1 MLRTLDKVE
10 DMRLATL
17 EAGVEWD
24 FETYG
29 EYLDAVARRGTVIN
43 FGGYVGHTPVR
54 LYVMGDDAYERKATD
69 DEIIRMKQVVADS
82 LNGGALGF
90 SSDRGGFHIG
100 DGGRP
105 VPSIM
110 ASQEETEAL
119 MRVTGE
125 INRGMIHIAPGEN
138 YEWVYDFQ
146 KSLGRTITWS
156 SILTYPPEWKS
167 RAPFKGKLDRH
178 AEGRRDGADVWVQVT
193 CRPIVQQILMNEPT
207 PFYQLPAFADLVA
220 TPMADRPTLYRDPS
234 WRKRV
239 YDEFESSKWI
249 NPGWETFTVSDSQ
262 AHPELEGRSLASIAR
277 DRGCTPFDV
286 LADVALDDN
295 LMARFEVTFANN
307 DEAGI
312 TMLVQ
317 SEGCIMG
324 LSDAGA
330 HISQICDAVMPTDF
344 LSSWVRDREVMS
356 IERGV
361 RKLTGEIAD
370 VIGVDRGYL
379 RVGSPADIVVLDLEQ
394 LSTGPLTPGARH
406 ARGRRAPRGRRP
418 DGYRRGARQRRP
430 DPPRR
435 QADRP
440 LARRTAGRGVA
451 QRGREGALMKV
462 GVSLF
467 MQNYTDWLRFEGIEA
482 RRRGHAP
489 SPSPIRRSTK
499 KTCGWARWS
508 SHSASIRCGASS
520 TTSRRTRWCPTC
532 LKLLSYFAGCTE
544 RIEMG
549 TMVIVL
555 PWHDPIRVAEGIATL
570 DNMLSGRRLSIG
582 FGRGL
587 GRREFGALRV
597 PMEESRERF
606 LESLDIVKT
615 ALSDEWFSYDG
626 QFTNIPRTTLRP
638 QPRSTGAEL
647 IENMY
652 CAWGSPQTIPIAA
665 QTGLKALFIPQTTWD
680 DYAVQMAKFRDLRAQ
695 AGFAPAHPTIALLGL
710 LREGRARSGGRGAA
724 VHPAIRRQR
733 APSLRDRQHAL
744 RDDQGVRALRGRE
757 QGASRG
763 R

>member
-1 MLRTLDKVE
+1 MDAQIAIRGGSVIDGTGAPARRADVGVADGRVVEIAERVTAPREIDATGRIVTPGFVDIHTHYDPQVLWDPSLSPSCWHGVTSVVAGNCGYSIAPTRAADRASLLRTLDKVE

-17 EAGVEWD
+17 EAGVDWN

-29 EYLDAVARRGTVIN
+29 EYLDAVAKRGTVIN

-54 LYVMGDDAYERKATD
+54 LYVLGDDAYERKATD

-178 AEGRRDGADVWVQVT
+178 TAGRRDGADVWVQVT

-220 TPMADRPTLYRDPS
+220 TPMADRPRLYRDPS
-234 WRKRV
+234 WRQRV

-277 DRGCTPFDV
+277 DRGGTPFDA
-286 LADVALDDN
+286 LADIALDDD

-312 TMLVQ
+312 TLLVQ

-344 LSSWVRDREVMS
+344 LSSWVRDRQVMP

-370 VIGVDRGYL
+370 VIGVDRGYI
-379 RVGSPADIVVLDLEQ
+379 RVGSPADIVVIDLDN
-394 LSTGPLTPGARH
+394 LSTGPL
-406 ARGRRAPRGRRP
+406 RRVHDMPAEGERLIADAPTGI
-418 DGYRRGARQRRP
+418 DAV
-430 DPPRR
+430 
-435 QADRP
+435 
-440 LARRTAGRGVA
+440 LVNGV
-451 QRGREGALMKV
+451 
-462 GVSLF
+462 
-467 MQNYTDWLRFEGIEA
+467 
-482 RRRGHAP
+482 
-489 SPSPIRRSTK
+489 PIRLDSKPIDHLLDELPGEVLRS
-499 KTCGWARWS
+499 
-508 SHSASIRCGASS
+508 
-520 TTSRRTRWCPTC
+520 
-532 LKLLSYFAGCTE
+532 
-544 RIEMG
+544 
-549 TMVIVL
+549 
-555 PWHDPIRVAEGIATL
+555 
-570 DNMLSGRRLSIG
+570 
-582 FGRGL
+582 
-587 GRREFGALRV
+587 V
-597 PMEESRERF
+597 PG
-606 LESLDIVKT
+606 K
-615 ALSDEWFSYDG
+615 
-626 QFTNIPRTTLRP
+626 
-638 QPRSTGAEL
+638 
-647 IENMY
+647 
-652 CAWGSPQTIPIAA
+652 
-665 QTGLKALFIPQTTWD
+665 
-680 DYAVQMAKFRDLRAQ
+680 
-695 AGFAPAHPTIALLGL
+695 
-710 LREGRARSGGRGAA
+710 ARS
-724 VHPAIRRQR
+724 
-733 APSLRDRQHAL
+733 
-744 RDDQGVRALRGRE
+744 
-757 QGASRG
+757 
-763 R
+763 

>member
-1 MLRTLDKVE
+1 MDAQIAIRGGSVIDGTGAPARRADVGVADGRVVEIAERVTAPREIDATGRLVTPGFVDIHTHYDPQVLWDPSLSPSCWHGVTSVVAGNCGYSIAPTRAADRGSLLRTLDKVE

-69 DEIIRMKQVVADS
+69 EEIVRMKQVVADS

-125 INRGMIHIAPGEN
+125 INRGMIHVAPGEN

-178 AEGRRDGADVWVQVT
+178 TEGRRDGADVWVQVT

-220 TPMADRPTLYRDPS
+220 TPMADRPALYRDPA
-234 WRKRV
+234 WRRRV

-249 NPGWETFTVSDSQ
+249 NPGWETFTVADSQ
-262 AHPELEGRSLASIAR
+262 AHPDLEGRSLASIAR
-277 DRGCTPFDV
+277 DRGYTPFDA
-286 LADVALDDN
+286 LADIALDDD

-344 LSSWVRDREVMS
+344 LSSWVRDRQVMS

-370 VIGVDRGYL
+370 VIGVDRGYI

-394 LSTGPLTPGARH
+394 LSTGPLRRVRDMPAAGERLVADAPTGIDAVLVNGAPIRLDGKPIDHLLEELPGA
-406 ARGRRAPRGRRP
+406 
-418 DGYRRGARQRRP
+418 
-430 DPPRR
+430 
-435 QADRP
+435 
-440 LARRTAGRGVA
+440 V
-451 QRGREGALMKV
+451 M
-462 GVSLF
+462 
-467 MQNYTDWLRFEGIEA
+467 
-482 RRRGHAP
+482 
-489 SPSPIRRSTK
+489 RST
-499 KTCGWARWS
+499 
-508 SHSASIRCGASS
+508 
-520 TTSRRTRWCPTC
+520 P
-532 LKLLSYFAGCTE
+532 
-544 RIEMG
+544 
-549 TMVIVL
+549 
-555 PWHDPIRVAEGIATL
+555 
-570 DNMLSGRRLSIG
+570 
-582 FGRGL
+582 
-587 GRREFGALRV
+587 
-597 PMEESRERF
+597 
-606 LESLDIVKT
+606 
-615 ALSDEWFSYDG
+615 
-626 QFTNIPRTTLRP
+626 
-638 QPRSTGAEL
+638 
-647 IENMY
+647 
-652 CAWGSPQTIPIAA
+652 
-665 QTGLKALFIPQTTWD
+665 
-680 DYAVQMAKFRDLRAQ
+680 AK
-695 AGFAPAHPTIALLGL
+695 
-710 LREGRARSGGRGAA
+710 ARS
-724 VHPAIRRQR
+724 
-733 APSLRDRQHAL
+733 
-744 RDDQGVRALRGRE
+744 
-757 QGASRG
+757 
-763 R
+763 